1 MNKFLVF
8 IGILLF
14 LAGLF
19 ELSQGK
25 DDWWVRSLQGVGI
38 AIAGIVFEKQKKAK

>member
-1 MNKFLVF
+1 MNKFLIF

-19 ELSQGK
+19 ELSLGK

-38 AIAGIVFEKQKKAK
+38 ATAGFVFEKRKKAE